1 MHLLARGQPSTVP
14 RARGGSG
21 GGLMSGQPQTPQGGK
36 PGPGGHGQSQEGS
49 VVVKTSGRCKKLERK
64 EGCSE
69 KDDRCLEPNGEKDG
83 QVMPNHPMR
92 TVLS

>member
-1 MHLLARGQPSTVP
+1 M
-14 RARGGSG
+14 
-21 GGLMSGQPQTPQGGK
+21 
-36 PGPGGHGQSQEGS
+36 
-49 VVVKTSGRCKKLERK
+49 VVKTSGRCKKLERK

-69 KDDRCLEPNGEKDG
+69 KDDRRLEPNGEKDG